1 MRQKDK
7 KITDEIIEE
16 YSELLDKLAH
26 AE

>member
-1 MRQKDK
+1 MSPKDK